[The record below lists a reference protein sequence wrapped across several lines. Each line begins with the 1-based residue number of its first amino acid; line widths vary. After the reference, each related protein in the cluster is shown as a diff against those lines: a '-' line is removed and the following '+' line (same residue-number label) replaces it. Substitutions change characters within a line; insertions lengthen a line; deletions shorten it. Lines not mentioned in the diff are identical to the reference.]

1 MYVIICTQAVK
12 GVCYMA
18 TQIAPTP
25 TIRNK
30 EVISAILTEVNK
42 KPTVKS
48 KRAVKK
54 LERKFSK
61 MCIKL

>member
-1 MYVIICTQAVK
+1 
-12 GVCYMA
+12 MA

-30 EVISAILTEVNK
+30 EVISAILAEVNK

-48 KRAVKK
+48 KSAVKK